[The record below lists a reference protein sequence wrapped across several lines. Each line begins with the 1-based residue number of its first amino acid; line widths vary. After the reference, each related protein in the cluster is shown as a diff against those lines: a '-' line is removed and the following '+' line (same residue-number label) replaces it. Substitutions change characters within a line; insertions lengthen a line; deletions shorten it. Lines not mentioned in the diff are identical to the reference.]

1 MRQLHDLDVPSRI
14 YNFIGF
20 LISKR
25 NLFFQHDLSK
35 SETCGVGVPQGGVLS
50 PIIFNLILRELFNQ
64 LPLGVKAE
72 MNADDL
78 LIHVRFTSAAEAIDL
93 LNTTVAILSGWLGY
107 AISVSKC
114 QLALFS
120 RSQINAG
127 DIELVIDGQTLTA
140 VNSIMYHGIILDR
153 KLSWLPH
160 IKYIAGRATAAVNV
174 LKAMAKVSWGADPSS
189 LLMAYRGLVRAHL
202 EWGAPLFMCA
212 SQTNL
217 KILDKIQYSAL
228 SVVLGYMITTPISVL
243 LSECDKPPLYLRRLM
258 LTDRF
263 LLRCAAWRA
272 NPLIFKLQLLY
283 ERSLTKKFRNFNFVK
298 LSLFSSYIRIRGLL
312 GKLEKS
318 KKVLYYDYNWDEI
331 SQKIHIDIHSG
342 LTLKGQHNS
351 EQLLNDFLISEFND
365 STAIFTDGAH
375 DERKK
380 SSGAAFFIPEHN
392 FRYGIRINGIKSP
405 ISTEMTAIA
414 SSLKHIAASEI
425 SKAIIITDS
434 RSALQGIQ
442 DVFRTKST
450 HPLILKIIKMVYSIL
465 ELGKVIGLLWVPSHS
480 GIMGNLEAD
489 RLAKLSMYLNVG
501 PIGNASVFDF
511 KDLLFNDYK
520 SWYRSLWPHARK
532 VNSAIKYFSR
542 IGFKDKRP
550 WFRGYDAPR
559 REINAVTRLRTS
571 HVCTGEHFNKMNWR
585 IDVGCQCGFDLKTL
599 RHLFIECPRL
609 SNGRP
614 AFFSFLSTK
623 YSSFNTDTFD
633 FQAIFFF
640 AKC

>member
-1 MRQLHDLDVPSRI
+1 M
-14 YNFIGF
+14 
-20 LISKR
+20 
-25 NLFFQHDLSK
+25 
-35 SETCGVGVPQGGVLS
+35 
-50 PIIFNLILRELFNQ
+50 
-64 LPLGVKAE
+64 
-72 MNADDL
+72 
-78 LIHVRFTSAAEAIDL
+78 
-93 LNTTVAILSGWLGY
+93 
-107 AISVSKC
+107 
-114 QLALFS
+114 ALFS
-120 RSQINAG
+120 RPQINTG

-140 VNSIMYHGIILDR
+140 VNSIMYLGIILDR

-160 IKYIAGRATAAVNV
+160 IKYLAGRATAAVNV

-189 LLMAYRGLVRAHL
+189 LLMAYRGMVRAHL

-228 SVVLGYMITTPISVL
+228 RVVLGCIITTPISVL
-243 LSECDKPPLYLRRLM
+243 LSECDESPLYLRRLM

-263 LLRCAAWRA
+263 LLQCAAWRA
-272 NPLIFKLQLLY
+272 NPLIPKLQLLY

-298 LSLFSSYIRIRGLL
+298 LSLLSLYNIRIRGLL

-318 KKVLYYDYNWDEI
+318 KKVSYYDCNWDEI

-351 EQLLNDFLISEFND
+351 KQLLNDFLISEFND

-392 FRYGIRINGIKSP
+392 FRYGIRINGIMSP
-405 ISTEMTAIA
+405 ISTKMTAIA

-450 HPLILKIIKMVYSIL
+450 HPLILKIMKMVYSIL
-465 ELGKVIGLLWVPSHS
+465 ELGKVIGFLWVPSHS
-480 GIMGNLEAD
+480 SIMGNLEAD

-511 KDLLFNDYK
+511 KDLLFND
-520 SWYRSLWPHARK
+520 
-532 VNSAIKYFSR
+532 
-542 IGFKDKRP
+542 
-550 WFRGYDAPR
+550 
-559 REINAVTRLRTS
+559 
-571 HVCTGEHFNKMNWR
+571 
-585 IDVGCQCGFDLKTL
+585 
-599 RHLFIECPRL
+599 
-609 SNGRP
+609 
-614 AFFSFLSTK
+614 
-623 YSSFNTDTFD
+623 
-633 FQAIFFF
+633 
-640 AKC
+640 